1 VLNLRERWR
10 LSILARV
17 LRVLTKR
24 DRKKIIAI
32 AIIQI
37 CMSFLDLLGVLMIGL
52 LGALAVN
59 GIGTGNQSG
68 TVATIL
74 KFLNVSDLSFQTQAL
89 FSSLEESCFFSA
101 EGELLFQQ
109 IWLLDCSHSHSYLSK
124 AKPPKKCFMP

>member
-1 VLNLRERWR
+1 MVNLRERWR

-17 LRVLTKR
+17 LRVLTTR

-32 AIIQI
+32 AIVQI
-37 CMSFLDLLGVLMIGL
+37 CMSFLDLLGVLTIGL

-68 TVATIL
+68 TVATVL

-89 FSSLEESCFFSA
+89 VLGICAVVLFVGRTVLSIFFTRRILFFSVG
-101 EGELLFQQ
+101 GELLFQQ
-109 IWLLDCSHSHSYLSK
+109 I
-124 AKPPKKCFMP
+124 